1 MMLQNAGKVVCVDC
15 FLSSCSVGMA
25 LHGKPDTDLSV
36 LKTGEDRAVVRA
48 NLGSP
53 ESVTT
58 NTDTFIACKGK
69 EASTG
74 RAIGHGIMDVL
85 TLGLW
90 EVIGTPVEAISDSSG
105 ECRRIAVE
113 YDSNNKVVNIR

>member
-1 MMLQNAGKVVCVDC
+1 MNRILIVLFA
-15 FLSSCSVGMA
+15 LLISSCSVGMA
-25 LHGKPDTDLSV
+25 LHGRPDTDLSV
-36 LKTGEDRAVVRA
+36 LKTGEDRGIVRA

-58 NTDTFIACKGK
+58 NMDTFIACKGK

-90 EVIGTPVEAISDSSG
+90 EVIGTPVEAVSDSSG
-105 ECRRIAVE
+105 ECRRIVVE
-113 YDSNNKVVNIR
+113 YNDNNKVVNIR

>member
-1 MMLQNAGKVVCVDC
+1 MNRISIIL
-15 FLSSCSVGMA
+15 LSLLLGSCSVGMA

-36 LKTGEDRAVVRA
+36 LKTGEDRAVIRA
-48 NLGSP
+48 NLGNP

-58 NTDTFIACKGK
+58 NTDTFIACRGK

-90 EVIGTPVEAISDSSG
+90 EVVGTPVEVISDASG
-105 ECRRIAVE
+105 KCRRIVVE
-113 YDSNNKVVNIR
+113 YDENNKLINIR

>member
-1 MMLQNAGKVVCVDC
+1 MNIVSILILSLC
-15 FLSSCSVGMA
+15 LSSCSVGMA
-25 LHGKPDTDLSV
+25 VHGKPDTDLSV
-36 LKTGEDRAVVRA
+36 LKTGEDRTIVRA

-69 EASTG
+69 EVSTG

-105 ECRRIAVE
+105 ECRRIVVK
-113 YDSNNKVVNIR
+113 YDENKKVVNIR